1 MCDFDVSPD
10 DRMLAFGRT
19 TRMGEHMEAVRS
31 VLDRPGFPG
40 GTRVRRHTPPPHHAK
55 EGEAMAELPK
65 KEDKPKPPKPPT
77 WKEKGGRVD
86 PSSSCDPDPKG
97 TKKR

>member
-1 MCDFDVSPD
+1 
-10 DRMLAFGRT
+10 
-19 TRMGEHMEAVRS
+19 
-31 VLDRPGFPG
+31 
-40 GTRVRRHTPPPHHAK
+40 
-55 EGEAMAELPK
+55 MAELPK